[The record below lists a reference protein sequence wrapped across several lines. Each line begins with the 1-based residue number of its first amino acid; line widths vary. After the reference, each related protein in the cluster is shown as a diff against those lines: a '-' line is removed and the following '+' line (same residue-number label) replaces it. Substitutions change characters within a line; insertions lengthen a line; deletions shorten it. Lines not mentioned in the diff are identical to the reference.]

1 MKVSLMGLIMMKIG
15 WQRGMIL
22 GQMGLVNI
30 IMAITVPMK
39 MVQKEMEYLIWGNQ
53 ILKLLIM
60 MNLIRLA
67 YPVFTLRL
75 IQVFT
80 LPMMKLCGTN

>member
-1 MKVSLMGLIMMKIG
+1 MVLIMMKIG
-15 WQRGMIL
+15 LQRGTIL
-22 GQMGLVNI
+22 GQMGLANI